1 MLPSIDS
8 YRLSTS
14 SLPAN
19 RTRWQ
24 PDPHQAVLLVHDMQ
38 NHFVQAFDRTPHS
51 QITQTIRNI
60 QQLHRMATDLDIPT
74 VFTAQ
79 PPQQDPADRQLLT
92 DFWGPGLQDP
102 HAAHIIQ
109 ELTPHP
115 NDTVLTKWRYC
126 AFYRS
131 DLEDRMRNHAKTQL
145 WITGI
150 YSHIG
155 CMTTAL
161 SAFMRGFQVFF
172 IADAQAD
179 FSEENHRQALTY
191 VSQRCGQVLLTRDII
206 TAAKQH
212 EEQEAIA

>member
-8 YRLSTS
+8 YRLSKA
-14 SLPAN
+14 SLPSN
-19 RTRWQ
+19 RTQWQ
-24 PDPHQAVLLVHDMQ
+24 PDPSQAVLLVHDMQ
-38 NHFVQAFDRTPHS
+38 NHFVQAFNRTPQS
-51 QITQTIRNI
+51 QITQTINNI
-60 QQLHRMATDLDIPT
+60 QRLHRTATTLEIPT

-102 HAAHIIQ
+102 QAARIIQ
-109 ELTPHP
+109 ELTPGP

-155 CMTTAL
+155 CLTTAL

-179 FSEENHRQALTY
+179 FSQENHQRALTY
-191 VSQRCGQVLLTRDII
+191 VSQRCGQVLLTDDII
-206 TAAKQH
+206 KAAQ
-212 EEQEAIA
+212 QETGREAVA